1 MRMRIDAG
9 LALLRIFVGLLVA
22 AHGSQKLFG
31 WFGGGGI
38 DATAQMFGSLGYR
51 PRREMALL
59 GGSVEFG
66 AGLLLAGGL
75 FTAIAAMALIGQ
87 FLNIIVAVHLR
98 NGVWNMKGGF
108 EFPLTLAIAIAML
121 ALTGPGSWSLDHAIG
136 WTFGGVGWFIT
147 ALLGGLLAGGLV
159 LASRRIE
166 VASEQQQQER
176 GREAA

>member
-1 MRMRIDAG
+1 MPMRIDAG
-9 LALLRIFVGLLVA
+9 LAILRIFVGLLIA

-38 DATAQMFGSLGYR
+38 DGTAEMFGSLGYR
-51 PRREMALL
+51 PKREMALL
-59 GGSVEFG
+59 GGATEFG
-66 AGLLLAGGL
+66 AGLLLAGGF
-75 FTAIAAMALIGQ
+75 FTAIASMALIGQ
-87 FLNIIVAVHLR
+87 FLNIIVSVHLP
-98 NGVWNMKGGF
+98 NGVWNTDRGF
-108 EFPLTLAIAIAML
+108 EFPLTLATASAMF
-121 ALTGPGSWSLDHAIG
+121 ALTGPGSWSLDHALG

-166 VASEQQQQER
+166 VLPEQRSER

>member
-1 MRMRIDAG
+1 MPVRIEAG
-9 LALLRIFVGLLVA
+9 LAILRIFVGLLVA

-38 DATAQMFGSLGYR
+38 DGTAEMFGSLGYR
-51 PRREMALL
+51 PRREMAVL
-59 GGSVEFG
+59 GGATEFG

-87 FLNIIVAVHLR
+87 FLNIIVSVHLR
-98 NGVWNMKGGF
+98 NGVWNTKGGF
-108 EFPLTLAIAIAML
+108 EFPLTLGVAIAMF
-121 ALTGPGSWSLDHAIG
+121 ALTGPGSWSIDNAIG

-147 ALLGGLLAGGLV
+147 ALLGGLVAGGLV
-159 LASRRIE
+159 LASRRVE
-166 VASEQQQQER
+166 VASEERPAR

>member
-1 MRMRIDAG
+1 MPMRIDAG
-9 LALLRIFVGLLVA
+9 LAILRIFVGLLVA

-38 DATAQMFGSLGYR
+38 DGTARMFGSLGYR

-87 FLNIIVAVHLR
+87 FLNVIVAVHLR
-98 NGVWNMKGGF
+98 NGMWNTKGGF
-108 EFPLTLAIAIAML
+108 EFPLTLAVAIAMF
-121 ALTGPGSWSLDHAIG
+121 ALTGPGSWSLDDAVV
-136 WTFGGVGWFIT
+136 WTFGGIGWFIT
-147 ALLGGLLAGGLV
+147 ALLGGLVAGGLV
-159 LASRRIE
+159 LGSRRPE
-166 VASEQQQQER
+166 GAPEQRASEDSR
-176 GREAA
+176 RAA